1 MTASYSPVDAA
12 KLSAI
17 LAGLPEL
24 KARLGGE
31 PADWRTREV
40 GDGNLNLVFIVE
52 GPAGGL
58 VVKQALP
65 YVRLVGESWPLPL
78 DRSWFEYSALVEQAR
93 YAPRLVPKVF
103 HFDRALAL
111 VVMEYLSPHVIMRKG
126 LIRGIEYP
134 RFAAD
139 IAEFLAATLFN
150 TSVLA
155 GAAAE
160 HKRRVEL
167 FARNVELCRI
177 TEDLVFTDPYRE
189 APLNRWTSPQL
200 DADKRA
206 FEADSALKVAA
217 QARKYQ
223 FLTDAQALIHG
234 DLHTGSIML
243 TTADTRVIDAEFAFV
258 GPMGFDIGA
267 VIGNLF
273 LAYFAQDGHETAPHA
288 RYPYRAWILDQ
299 VAAVWTGFHDRFLI
313 LWRQAKEGE
322 AYVKD
327 LFRSPR
333 DQTALDAE
341 RARFLRSLF
350 EDTLGF
356 GGLKMIRRIL
366 GLAHVED
373 LESIAEPARRAICER
388 KALRLARTL
397 VVEGAKFSSIA
408 DVVEAARRLAQ
419 QPG

>member
-1 MTASYSPVDAA
+1 MTASYSPVEAA
-12 KLSAI
+12 GLSAI
-17 LAGLPEL
+17 LAGWPDVR
-24 KARLGGE
+24 ARLGGE
-31 PADWRTREV
+31 PAGWRVREV

-52 GPAGGL
+52 GPVGGL

-78 DRSWFEYSALVEQAR
+78 ERSWFEYNALVEQAR
-93 YAPRLVPKVF
+93 CAPRLVPTVF

-111 VVMEYLSPHVIMRKG
+111 IVMEYLSPHVIMRKG

-155 GAAAE
+155 GSAAA
-160 HKRRVEL
+160 HKRRIEL

-177 TEDLVFTDPYRE
+177 TEDLIFTDPYRQ
-189 APLNRWTSPQL
+189 APLNRWTSPHL

-206 FEADSALKVAA
+206 FEADSALKLAA

-223 FLTDAQALIHG
+223 FLTAAQALIHG

-243 TTADTRVIDAEFAFV
+243 TAEDTRVIDPEFAFV
-258 GPMGFDIGA
+258 GPMGFDVGA
-267 VIGNLF
+267 VIGNLL
-273 LAYFAQDGHETAPHA
+273 LAYFAQEGHETAPHA
-288 RYPYRAWILDQ
+288 SDAYRAWILAQ
-299 VAAVWTGFHDRFLI
+299 VVAVWTGFHDGFLA

-322 AYVKD
+322 AYGKD
-327 LFRSPR
+327 LFASPQ
-333 DQTALDAE
+333 DQAALDAE

-350 EDTLGF
+350 ADALAF

-373 LESIAEPARRAICER
+373 LESIADPARRANCER

-397 VVEGAKFSSIA
+397 VVDGATFSGVA
-408 DVVEAARRLAQ
+408 DVVDVARRYAL
-419 QPG
+419 PLG

>member
-1 MTASYSPVDAA
+1 MAAAYTPVDGV
-12 KLSAI
+12 KLAEI
-17 LAGLPEL
+17 LAALPDVRT
-24 KARLGGE
+24 RLGGA
-31 PADWRTREV
+31 PAEWRVREV

-52 GPAGGL
+52 GPARGL

-78 DRSWFEYSALVEQAR
+78 ERSWFEYNALVEQGR
-93 YAPRLVPKVF
+93 YAPRLTPQVF
-103 HFDRALAL
+103 HFDREQAMI
-111 VVMEYLSPHVIMRKG
+111 VMEYLSPHIIMRKG

-160 HKRRVEL
+160 HKRRLEL
-167 FARNVELCRI
+167 FACNIALCRI

-206 FEADSALKVAA
+206 FETDAALKVAA

-223 FLTDAQALIHG
+223 FLTAGQALIHG

-243 TTADTRVIDAEFAFV
+243 TPDDTRVIDPEFAFV
-258 GPMGFDIGA
+258 GPIGFDVGA
-267 VIGNLF
+267 VIGNLLLAF
-273 LAYFAQDGHETAPHA
+273 LAQEGHEASPHA
-288 RYPYRAWILDQ
+288 RDPYRAWILDQ
-299 VAAVWTGFHDRFLI
+299 VVAVWTGFHDRFLA
-313 LWRQAKEGE
+313 LWRQAREGE
-322 AYVKD
+322 AFVAG
-327 LFRSPR
+327 LFTSPQ
-333 DQTALDAE
+333 DEVALEAE
-341 RARFLRSLF
+341 RHRFLRMLF
-350 EDTLGF
+350 EDSLAF

-373 LESIAEPARRAICER
+373 LESIADPPRRAVCER
-388 KALRLARTL
+388 KALRLARAL
-397 VVEGAKFSSIA
+397 VVEGAKFSDIS
-408 DVVEAARRLAQ
+408 DVIEAARAVAR
-419 QPG
+419 G